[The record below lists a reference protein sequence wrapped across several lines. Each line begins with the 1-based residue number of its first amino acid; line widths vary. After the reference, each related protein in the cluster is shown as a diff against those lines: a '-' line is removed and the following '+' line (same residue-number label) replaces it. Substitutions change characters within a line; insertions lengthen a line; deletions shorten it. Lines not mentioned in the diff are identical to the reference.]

1 MGVRVCSPNSDIPA
15 FVAFSKGV
23 QRAENQS
30 TCQQLCWWFWPI
42 PKAHSSSQPISPRLK
57 KWPFIK
63 IYHQNP
69 YIYYHP
75 DRYLTPPTKSES
87 WKLQQLRN
95 KKSVLE
101 VPPHPRPHSTRIPSR
116 RNEGQKRA
124 SGTARN
130 GENALKPI
138 HFTLKCIKPCGH
150 LPSVCQLLVWFA
162 GYNDITIYIVFI
174 LCIHGGYKARY
185 ITGGPQLVW
194 FLEEVRPNMS
204 EDSKELHT

>member
-1 MGVRVCSPNSDIPA
+1 MDDDKPWGLGGVLPTQTYPHLSLFRREFKGQRIRAHVNS
-15 FVAFSKGV
+15 
-23 QRAENQS
+23 
-30 TCQQLCWWFWPI
+30 WWFWP

-124 SGTARN
+124 SGKARN

-138 HFTLKCIKPCGH
+138 HFTLKCIKPRGH
-150 LPSVCQLLVWFA
+150 LPSVCQLLVWLA
-162 GYNDITIYIVFI
+162 GYNDITIYM
-174 LCIHGGYKARY
+174 Y
-185 ITGGPQLVW
+185 IYI
-194 FLEEVRPNMS
+194 
-204 EDSKELHT
+204 